1 MFQVSNDAIN
11 LLPFIS
17 SFYLSFFNFLNNRSN
32 RTVSKRRLYDSSSD
46 DSHDHY
52 RHRIWWDAKMRRILQ
67 HELEWQRQN
76 MLYATATLP
85 TPNQRNTNNSSSNSS
100 RNNLTYNSNSTY
112 TTSIYSSSNKR
123 NILPSH
129 QLHPKHGR
137 RKRNYPI
144 IQDET
149 YFNHDHVRV

>member
-1 MFQVSNDAIN
+1 MPFSTS
-11 LLPFIS
+11 FIS
-17 SFYLSFFNFLNNRSN
+17 NMIIFFNFPNDRSN

-46 DSHDHY
+46 DSHDY

-85 TPNQRNTNNSSSNSS
+85 PPNQRSTNNSSSSS
-100 RNNLTYNSNSTY
+100 RNNLTYNTNSTY
-112 TTSIYSSSNKR
+112 TTSIYSSKNNR
-123 NILPSH
+123 NVLPSH

-137 RKRNYPI
+137 RKRNYPM

-149 YFNHDHVRV
+149 YFNQNHVRV